1 MHTVTVTRAYVLK
14 VFPHIK
20 GQRPTPEQVVTIA
33 TNELDQIDSRNPIA
47 AIEDEDMDVLQSKLD
62 VIVQCLGILSLEFV
76 VDVEPLE
83 PNHWLIDQGDSLLSH
98 AITNALDSEN

>member
-14 VFPHIK
+14 LFPHIK

-47 AIEDEDMDVLQSKLD
+47 ALEDEDIEVLQSKLD
-62 VIVQCLGILSLEFV
+62 IIVQCLGILSLEFV

-83 PNHWLIDQGDSLLSH
+83 SNHWLLDQGDSLLSH
-98 AITNALDSEN
+98 AIDKFLGMEK